1 MLRFKPDVRIRD
13 YTEQLGV
20 LFLAASRWSLLVGI
34 EVEVNSVDDGAAI
47 HQADTLHG
55 WSLAADLDTVGD
67 ARKDTASLAAFLRR
81 VLPIGWDI
89 VDEDDHVHAE
99 WDTHRPPLRRST

>member
-1 MLRFKPDVRIRD
+1 MLRFKPEVRIRD
-13 YTEQLGV
+13 WTDQLNV
-20 LFLAASRWSLLVGI
+20 LFHAVSRWSLVLGV

-47 HQADTLHG
+47 HQPDTLHG

-67 ARKDTASLAAFLRR
+67 APKDIQSLGAFLRR
-81 VLPIGWDI
+81 VLPVGWDI
-89 VDEDDHVHAE
+89 VDEGDHVHAE